1 MSVSVRRRRLLSLD
15 TCRGLLLLVN
25 VAAISLLAPQPDQL
39 RHAAWIGVSAIDTIF
54 PVFVTLSGFG
64 LALAYRKRVT
74 WRRTLRR
81 SAVLLVCGLGYNAVM
96 AGSLDLAT
104 WRLTGVL
111 QVYAVLVLVVGLL
124 HLFVRGPRGWIGVT
138 VVVAVAQTAVL
149 MSWQESCPG
158 GRLTPECNPSAAV
171 DPAVFGRAH
180 IYAAGALGH
189 DPEGLVA
196 MMGALLTLCV
206 GVTAAHLMFASRKPA
221 HTPLRLAGWAAA
233 AFVAGAAA
241 TEVLPAMKRLWTTPF
256 ALMVGAGAVLALAV
270 ASLVLDQ
277 PAGARVSAARERLV
291 TPLVAMG
298 RNSLLI
304 YFGSHLMLH
313 VLLTPRGDSSWA
325 DDLARSLEGT
335 GYPRAGFIVAMVAL
349 WVLVAAVLHRRRIYI
364 RA

>member
-1 MSVSVRRRRLLSLD
+1 VSGSVRRSRLLSLD
-15 TCRGLLLLVN
+15 TCRGLLLFVN

-39 RHAAWIGVSAIDTIF
+39 RHATWIGVSAIDTIF

-96 AGSLDLAT
+96 AGSVDLAT

-111 QVYAVLVLVVGLL
+111 QVYAVLVLVIGLL
-124 HLFVRGPRGWIGVT
+124 HRFVRGAAGWMGVT
-138 VVVAVAQTAVL
+138 AVAAAGQAAVL
-149 MSWQESCPG
+149 WLWQGSCPG
-158 GRLTPECNPSAAV
+158 GVLTPECNPSATI
-171 DPAVFGRAH
+171 DPAVFGTAH
-180 IYAAGALGH
+180 VYAFGARGH

-196 MMGALLTLCV
+196 VLGALVTISV
-206 GVTAAHLMFASRKPA
+206 GVTAAHLMFGSRKPL
-221 HTPLRLAGWAAA
+221 HTPVRLAAWAAA

-241 TEVLPAMKRLWTTPF
+241 AQVLPAMKRLWTTPF
-256 ALMVGAGAVLALAV
+256 ALMVAAGAVFALAV
-270 ASLVLDQ
+270 ASLLLDQ
-277 PAGARVSAARERLV
+277 PAGARVAATRERLV

-304 YFGSHLMLH
+304 YFGSHLVLH
-313 VLLTPRGDSSWA
+313 VLDTRGGETSWA
-325 DDLARSLEGT
+325 DELARSLEPT
-335 GYPRAGFIVAMVAL
+335 GYPRASFIVAMVAL
-349 WVLVAAVLHRRRIYI
+349 WVVVAAVLHRRRIYI

>member
-1 MSVSVRRRRLLSLD
+1 VTSVRRSRLLSLD
-15 TCRGLLLLVN
+15 TCRGLLLFVN

-64 LALAYRKRVT
+64 LALAYRKHVT

-81 SAVLLVCGLGYNAVM
+81 SAVLLLCGLGYNAVM

-111 QVYAVLVLVVGLL
+111 QIYAVLVLVIGLL
-124 HLFVRGPRGWIGVT
+124 HRFVRGAKGWIGVT
-138 VVVAVAQTAVL
+138 AAVAAGQASL
-149 MSWQESCPG
+149 LWLWQGSCPG
-158 GRLTPECNPSAAV
+158 GVLTPECNPSATI
-171 DPAVFGRAH
+171 DPAVFGDAH
-180 IYAAGALGH
+180 IYASGALGH

-196 MMGALLTLCV
+196 MLGALVTMSV
-206 GVTAAHLMFASRKPA
+206 GVTAAHLMFSARKPL
-221 HTPLRLAGWAAA
+221 HTPVRLAAWAAV

-241 TEVLPAMKRLWTTPF
+241 TQALPAMKRLWTTPF
-256 ALMVGAGAVLALAV
+256 ALMVASGAVLALAV
-270 ASLVLDQ
+270 ASLLLDQ
-277 PAGARVSAARERLV
+277 PAGARVSATRERLV

-304 YFGSHLMLH
+304 YFGSHLVLH
-313 VLLTPRGDSSWA
+313 VLLTRGGDSSWA
-325 DDLARSLEGT
+325 EDFARSLEVT

-349 WVLVAAVLHRRRIYI
+349 WVVVAAVLHRRRIYI

>member
-1 MSVSVRRRRLLSLD
+1 MSVSVRRPRLLSLD

-39 RHAAWIGVSAIDTIF
+39 RHAAWEGVSAIDTIF

-64 LALAYRKRVT
+64 LALAYRKAVG

-96 AGSLDLAT
+96 AGSVDPAT

-124 HLFVRGPRGWIGVT
+124 HQLVRGPRGW
-138 VVVAVAQTAVL
+138 VAVTAAVAVGQTAL
-149 MSWQESCPG
+149 LWTWQESCPG

-171 DPAVFGRAH
+171 DPAVFGSAH

-196 MMGALLTLCV
+196 MLGALLTLCV
-206 GVTAAHLMFASRKPA
+206 GVTGAHLMFASRKPA

-233 AFVAGAAA
+233 AFVAGVAA

-270 ASLVLDQ
+270 ASLLLDQ
-277 PAGARVSAARERLV
+277 PAGARVTAARGRLV

-304 YFGSHLMLH
+304 YFGSHLALH
-313 VLLTPRGDSSWA
+313 VLETRGGESSWA
-325 DDLARSLEGT
+325 EQLARTIALA
-335 GYPRAGFIVAMVAL
+335 GYPRASFIAAMVAP
-349 WVLVAAVLHRRRIYI
+349 WVVVAALLHRRRIYI